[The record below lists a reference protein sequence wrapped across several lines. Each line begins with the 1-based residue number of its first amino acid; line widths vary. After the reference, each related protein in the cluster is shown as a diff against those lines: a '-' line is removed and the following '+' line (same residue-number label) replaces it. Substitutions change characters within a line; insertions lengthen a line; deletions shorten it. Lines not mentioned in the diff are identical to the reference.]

1 MMALGR
7 QICAT
12 LAALAVL
19 TVSMTCTPA
28 GCLLAM
34 GPRGASEAAHACC
47 AGRPSQGDPGK
58 LPLDGGKCRLCHSS
72 IFTNQSVAGSP
83 DLGLRLLCLPLATVA
98 TLPSPCPTCVDG
110 LTHPSLSAI
119 PHTLLSL
126 HCALLS

>member
-1 MMALGR
+1 MKALGQ
-7 QICAT
+7 QICT
-12 LAALAVL
+12 SLTVLAVL

-34 GPRGASEAAHACC
+34 GPRGASDAPHACC
-47 AGRPSQGDPGK
+47 AGRTPEGKPGN

-72 IFTNQSVAGSP
+72 IFTSQSVAGSP
-83 DLGLRLLCLPLATVA
+83 DLGLHLLCLPLATVA
-98 TLPSPCPTCVDG
+98 TLPSPCPTSVDRP
-110 LTHPSLSAI
+110 THPSLSAI